1 MEHPSEVEMKV
12 FIIGQGHMTKMAAMA
27 INSKKIKNKNLL
39 LQNQKAYDFETWHE
53 ALRKGG
59 LQNLYKS

>member
-1 MEHPSEVEMKV
+1 MKV
-12 FIIGQGHMTKMAAMA
+12 YINGHGHMTKMAAMA
-27 INSKKIKNKNLL
+27 INSKKNKNLL

-53 ALRKGG
+53 ALRNGG